1 MHLQRLLSELVAC
14 GDDRAVPVLVERYH
28 KAPPTERRRF
38 LQALAGN
45 QSKAAVH
52 ALFALFVGPEEV
64 VAKGASG
71 IFTTRNYIPTLLLN
85 LRGVERE
92 LLAAAAKIP
101 AEEWRLRAAIMP
113 TLAGIA
119 SDRTDKEL
127 QEACLAPVR
136 AVLFDRN
143 ELPQLRVLALNLLTR
158 RWLTIDE
165 VLRIKSM
172 RQQEQPG
179 LRVLFTDFL
188 NDSF

>member
-1 MHLQRLLSELVAC
+1 
-14 GDDRAVPVLVERYH
+14 
-28 KAPPTERRRF
+28 
-38 LQALAGN
+38 
-45 QSKAAVH
+45 
-52 ALFALFVGPEEV
+52 
-64 VAKGASG
+64 
-71 IFTTRNYIPTLLLN
+71 
-85 LRGVERE
+85 
-92 LLAAAAKIP
+92 
-101 AEEWRLRAAIMP
+101 MP